1 MGLLTRTYFYFCLV
15 AYFYRSETQN
25 RINYELGKKL
35 PVTPFTIL
43 KDLGFQ
49 MCLKECEAYSK
60 CVSINYHL
68 QHFFCE
74 LNSVRK
80 DSLRP
85 LVNDQDYAY
94 HEIPHPANKTCGR
107 FSCKSPYKCVKTSLG
122 QFVCVSFDCNTPWR
136 SYGGRSYCF
145 NKKRHNW
152 QNAKENCNQMDA
164 HLVEIESAEENQW
177 IISMMH
183 EISSNYNHWIGLTD
197 LNSEGVWLWNHSR
210 TNNSLWGDIF
220 HIYDKNYYPEFECV
234 MISINT
240 WYNYPC
246 SYKFYFICEK

>member
-1 MGLLTRTYFYFCLV
+1 MGSLTRKYFYFCLV
-15 AYFYRSETQN
+15 ACFYRSETQN

-35 PVTPFTIL
+35 PVTPLTTL

-49 MCLKECEAYSK
+49 MCLKECEAYFN

-94 HEIPHPANKTCGR
+94 HEIPHQANKTCGTG
-107 FSCKSPYKCVKTSLG
+107 SCKSPSKCVKTSFG
-122 QFVCVSFDCNTPWR
+122 QFVCVLVDCVTSWR
-136 SYGGRSYCF
+136 FYGGRSYCF
-145 NKKRHNW
+145 SNQKLSW
-152 QNAKENCNQMDA
+152 QNSKEHCDQMNA
-164 HLVEIESAEENQW
+164 RLVEIQSAEENQW
-177 IISMMH
+177 IISMMP
-183 EISSNYNHWIGLTD
+183 NWCHWIGLTD

-210 TNNSLWGDIF
+210 TNNSLWDNF
-220 HIYDKNYYPEFECV
+220 NMYDSSSCDCGMICPNYWCNWV
-234 MISINT
+234 CWSK
-240 WYNYPC
+240 YN
-246 SYKFYFICEK
+246 FICER